1 MIIVLGSIVAKP
13 DTFEALKRSGLEH
26 VHLSRTEPGC
36 IFHSVQVDVEN
47 PMKLVFV
54 EKWQDAAALAAHFK
68 VKGSID
74 FVMKARELAAEAPV
88 IEIFEAS
95 RVQAPTT

>member
-13 DTFEALKRSGLEH
+13 DSFEALRRNGLEH
-26 VHLSRTEPGC
+26 VHRSRAEPGC
-36 IFHSVQVDVEN
+36 LYHSMQVDAEN

-54 EKWQDAAALAAHFK
+54 EKWKDAAALVAHFK

-74 FVMKARELAAEAPV
+74 FVTDARKLAAEPPV
-88 IEIFEAS
+88 IEIYES
-95 RVQAPTT
+95 STVKLG

>member
-13 DTFEALKRSGLEH
+13 DTLEALRTSSLEH
-26 VHLSRTEPGC
+26 VHRSRTEPGC
-36 IFHSVQVDVEN
+36 ISHAVHVDSEN

-54 EKWQDAAALAAHFK
+54 EKWKDAAALATHFK

-74 FVMKARELAAEAPV
+74 FVVKARALGAEAPV

-95 RVQAPTT
+95 AAKLG

>member
-13 DTFEALKRSGLEH
+13 ETLESLKRGGLEH
-26 VHLSRTEPGC
+26 VHRSRAEPGC
-36 IFHSVQVDVEN
+36 LYHSIQVDAEN

-54 EKWQDAAALAAHFK
+54 EKWKDAAALVAHFK

-74 FVMKARELAAEAPV
+74 FVTEARKLAAEPPV
-88 IEIFEAS
+88 IEIFES
-95 RVQAPTT
+95 SPVKLG

>member
-1 MIIVLGSIVAKP
+1 MIIVLGSITAKAESFA
-13 DTFEALKRSGLEH
+13 TLHKLGLEH
-26 VHLSRTEPGC
+26 VRRSRTEPGC
-36 IFHSVQVDVEN
+36 IFHSMQVDAED

-54 EKWQDAAALAAHFK
+54 EKWKDGAALAAHFK

-74 FVMKARELAAEAPV
+74 FVTTAREIAAAAPT

-95 RVQAPTT
+95 PARLG